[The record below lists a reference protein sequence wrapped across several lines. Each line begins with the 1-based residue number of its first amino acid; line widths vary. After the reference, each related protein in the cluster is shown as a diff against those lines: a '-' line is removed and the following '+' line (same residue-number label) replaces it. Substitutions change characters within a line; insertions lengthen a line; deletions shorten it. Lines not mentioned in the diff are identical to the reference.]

1 MKGVGVGLGVGR
13 WALGVWGGVAS
24 RRAWLQASGSWG
36 FAALGR
42 RVASA
47 MRPKRLTP
55 KATLFLTLTLL
66 ATPLFS
72 QRNLENVQVTLVEVP
87 VNVVDANGR
96 PVTGLTA
103 ANFELYDEGKKRPI
117 THFDVVDVSTH
128 MRIAAAAPEAAGTGE
143 RPYMRNFMLLFDTSD
158 SNPGALARA
167 RGAALTFVSEQ
178 VQPTDRV
185 AVGTVSVERGFELL
199 ANFTLDREF
208 LRATIITLGDPKHFT
223 TNDPLR
229 LAIGDYDLQAKYGRD
244 LALLDVQNARAQ
256 LAAEHAADVA
266 REQQRNVREQQRA
279 RILRRIE
286 NLADLGR
293 VLDRV
298 AGRKQVI
305 LLSMGFDAKALHGR
319 ENLSSEEARKER
331 EYIERGQIWNVD
343 TESRF
348 GSSEGLTS
356 LKNMTETMKRA
367 DVVLHAID
375 IAGLRNLLDQSGE
388 RATSS
393 ESLSLLTRDTGGNVF
408 KNSNDLGQNLARM
421 LTQQDVTYVLG
432 FQTAGDASGKFHNL
446 RVRLVNAPA
455 GARITHRLG
464 YYEQNKASI
473 DLDRTLSAGEIV
485 MNSIPL
491 DDLRVRAF
499 AAAYPRKVGAA
510 QAPVVLEVDG
520 RSLLEGARGK
530 DVQTDFYIYAF
541 DEKDVVRDFAHQ
553 RVAFDLN
560 KLRAKLEAK
569 GVKYYTTLLLPPGE
583 FHLRML
589 VRTFDGRSGFTT
601 AQVHVPADGEAIAS
615 PVLFDESNGWVMVK
629 AQDRALAPVYPFL
642 AGDTSFVPAARAKL
656 SGGAPY
662 TVAVMTYNL
671 APDKVRVDATLEG
684 AGAPQP
690 LTLSFLG
697 RTNPDID
704 GGVKLMYEV
713 KPPHLTKGDYRLVMN
728 VRTAENAPAKSVSVP
743 VEVQ

>member
-1 MKGVGVGLGVGR
+1 MKRG
-13 WALGVWGGVAS
+13 AI
-24 RRAWLQASGSWG
+24 
-36 FAALGR
+36 
-42 RVASA
+42 
-47 MRPKRLTP
+47 
-55 KATLFLTLTLL
+55 LFVVLALL
-66 ATPLFS
+66 ATRTFS
-72 QRNLENVQVTLVEVP
+72 QRNLEDVQVTLVEVP
-87 VNVVDANGR
+87 VNVIDANGR

-117 THFDVVDVSTH
+117 THFDTVDVRTH
-128 MRIAAAAPEAAGTGE
+128 MRIAATAPEESGIE
-143 RPYMRNFMLLFDTSD
+143 QRPYMRNFMLLFDTSD

-167 RGAALTFVSEQ
+167 RAAALTFVSEQ

-185 AVGTVSVERGFELL
+185 AVATVSVERGFQLL

-229 LAIGDYDLQAKYGRD
+229 LAAGDFELQAKSGRD
-244 LALLDVQNARAQ
+244 LEK
-256 LAAEHAADVA
+256 LAAQTALTLASEHAADVA

-319 ENLSSEEARKER
+319 ENLSSEEAKKER

-348 GSSEGLTS
+348 GSPEGLTS
-356 LKNMTETMKRA
+356 LKNMTETLKRA
-367 DVVLHAID
+367 DVVLHAVD
-375 IAGLRNLLDQSGE
+375 IAGVRNLLAESGE

-393 ESLSLLTRDTGGNVF
+393 ESLSLLTRDTGGTVF
-408 KNSNDLGQNLARM
+408 RNSNDLGQNLARM

-432 FQTAGDASGKFHNL
+432 FQTAGDGSGKFHNL
-446 RVRLVNAPA
+446 RVKLVNAPA
-455 GARITHRLG
+455 GARVTHRLG
-464 YYEQNKASI
+464 YFEQSKATI
-473 DLDRTLSAGEIV
+473 DLDRALSAGEIL

-530 DVQTDFYIYAF
+530 DVLADFYIYAF

-553 RVAFDLN
+553 RVTFELN

-569 GVKYYTTLLLPPGE
+569 GVKYYSTLLLPPGE
-583 FHLRML
+583 FNLRVL
-589 VRTFDGRSGFTT
+589 VRTTDGRSGFT
-601 AQVHVPADGEAIAS
+601 AARVHVPTDGEPIAS

-642 AGDTSFVPAARAKL
+642 AGDTSFVPAARAQFAA
-656 SGGAPY
+656 GAPY

-671 APDKVRVDATLEG
+671 APDKVRIDATLEG
-684 AGAPQP
+684 DGAPRP

-713 KPPHLTKGDYRLVMN
+713 KPPHLAKGDYRLVMK
-728 VRTAENAPAKSVSVP
+728 VRTAENAPAKSVTVP